1 MEAGGNIGR
10 ILLPRPSPAS
20 QAAQWRACMLAGA
33 RHTGNPMTGRAQ
45 ILFGCAPARRRVA
58 PSTEYCILHGNR
70 CRRHIIRISAGFA
83 GMVLLQFA

>member
-10 ILLPRPSPAS
+10 ILTPKSGIPGRSMAGLHACRRSP
-20 QAAQWRACMLAGA
+20 
-33 RHTGNPMTGRAQ
+33 TGNPMTGRAW

-58 PSTEYCILHGNR
+58 PSTEYCILYGNR
-70 CRRHIIRISAGFA
+70 CWRHIIRISAAFA